1 MFMVAITWSSST
13 HTTYYFLFLE
23 KLLFIVSCWKQQIFL
38 SFEFLFL
45 NIEFL
50 GFLLLMVLLLLPWR
64 LTGLKGSPWAFIYCI
79 SREKCMING
88 LTPSLDAFWK
98 LSKDKGFARH
108 KFVDATTPKE
118 EVIASWCDLIIL
130 LKAMGLEVL
139 MSLLLLQLPDL

>member
-1 MFMVAITWSSST
+1 
-13 HTTYYFLFLE
+13 
-23 KLLFIVSCWKQQIFL
+23 
-38 SFEFLFL
+38 
-45 NIEFL
+45 
-50 GFLLLMVLLLLPWR
+50 
-64 LTGLKGSPWAFIYCI
+64 
-79 SREKCMING
+79 MING